1 MATHTLR
8 EDLDRLTEEWRAH
21 HGAEV
26 ALLRGLQQVN
36 ERLAALTA
44 TLELQAAFC
53 LDLETRLKSLS
64 QVPS

>member
-1 MATHTLR
+1 MASHTLR
-8 EDLDRLTEEWRAH
+8 EDLDQLTEEWRAH
-21 HGAEV
+21 RGAEV

-36 ERLAALTA
+36 ERLAAITT

-53 LDLETRLKSLS
+53 LDLEARLKSLS